1 MSGPTID
8 DIDEALLRRWPLPR
22 PDAEGD
28 KNERGRVL
36 LVGGST
42 EVPGAVLLAGTA
54 ALRAGAGKLLIGT
67 VAFLAGPVGLA
78 MPEARVVALADGGG
92 AGLGPDGAQ
101 ALSGFARRVDAL
113 VLGPGWVEPADDFVR
128 ALLPAFA
135 GHPWILDAM
144 AMQAIDGLAR
154 AGSGPRVLLTPHAG
168 ELADLSGEARELH
181 RRVEGAAHGDRR
193 TGRPAVAAPRRQCR
207 SGDLGLGRRAG
218 RTRRRT
224 GGARRVAGA
233 GRRLGRGAACARGRG
248 ARADGLSRARVA
260 GAAAAVD
267 AGFGV
272 GLRCH
277 AASVDLPS
285 MRAT

>member
-54 ALRAGAGKLLIGT
+54 ALRAGAGKL
-67 VAFLAGPVGLA
+67 AFLAGPVGLA

-168 ELADLSGEARELH
+168 ELADLSGEAREAI
-181 RRVEGAAHGDRR
+181 AAD
-193 TGRPAVAAPRRQCR
+193 PVAAALRSARRWNCTVALKGPLTGIAAPDGR
-207 SGDLGLGRRAG
+207 LWRHRGGNVGLATSGSGDVLAGLVAALAARGASLEQAAAWGVALHARAG
-218 RTRRRT
+218 EAL
-224 GGARRVAGA
+224 GPMGYLARELPAQLP
-233 GRRLGRGAACARGRG
+233 RLMQALA
-248 ARADGLSRARVA
+248 
-260 GAAAAVD
+260 
-267 AGFGV
+267 
-272 GLRCH
+272 
-277 AASVDLPS
+277 
-285 MRAT
+285 